1 MPKKPNKQTKKPSPA
16 AAPAP
21 APEVAPKKKA
31 PEVTPKKALNDDAPF
46 ALRLAVLEDVVR
58 RATQETRAFGAK
70 LDTFTASQTELARR
84 VSDVEK
90 RAAR

>member
-1 MPKKPNKQTKKPSPA
+1 MPKKSTKQTKKPSPA

-31 PEVTPKKALNDDAPF
+31 PEVAPKKAVNDDAPF

-58 RATQETRAFGAK
+58 RATQETRAFGTK
-70 LDTFTASQTELARR
+70 LDTFAASQTELARR
-84 VSDVEK
+84 VGDVEK